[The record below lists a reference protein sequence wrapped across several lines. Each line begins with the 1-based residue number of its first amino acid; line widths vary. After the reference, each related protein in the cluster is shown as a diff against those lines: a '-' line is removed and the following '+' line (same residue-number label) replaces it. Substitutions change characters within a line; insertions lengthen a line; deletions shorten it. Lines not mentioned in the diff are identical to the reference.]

1 MQKVGGYME
10 QFYTKPDGL
19 DNFLNACDE
28 FIQGKFIL
36 ADIKISKILR
46 AISTSKEVYN
56 LMAESLINYNFKKEY
71 SELKRLSD
79 EQGKD
84 FALPKDTQSV
94 ISFVFAMLVEID
106 SKRIDFSELLS
117 TTFPYATSQRE
128 EYAMFSQKFITPFKN
143 AVSKMF
149 GVVPDGESS
158 FDEDNF
164 DEALPRDS
172 KEYEQEKDTSTLEEP
187 QDQDENEPASEDTC
201 LLFDGISRKCSL
213 IDEKLQHGRPTDKRA
228 NILLLTRAIRE
239 ACGLRKIN
247 IVVALVMALNELSR
261 HERLIKNEI
270 REINEI
276 CFQFYS

>member
-1 MQKVGGYME
+1 MGE
-10 QFYTKPDGL
+10 SYTKPDGL

-56 LMAESLINYNFKKEY
+56 LMAESLINYNFRKEY
-71 SELKRLSD
+71 SELKKLSD

-84 FALPKDTQSV
+84 FELPKDTQSV

-128 EYAMFSQKFITPFKN
+128 EYAMFSQKFIIPFKN
-143 AVSKMF
+143 AVSRMF
-149 GVVPDGESS
+149 GIIPDGETS
-158 FDEDNF
+158 FEEDSYK
-164 DEALPRDS
+164 DIMSDDT
-172 KEYEQEKDTSTLEEP
+172 KETEQERDNSQTPEEE
-187 QDQDENEPASEDTC
+187 DQCECEPHSEDTC
-201 LLFDGISRKCSL
+201 LLFDGIARKCLL
-213 IDEKLQHGRPTDKRA
+213 IDEKLQHGRQTDKRA
-228 NILLLTRAIRE
+228 NILLLTRAMKE
-239 ACGLRKIN
+239 SCNMRKIN
-247 IVVALVMALNELSR
+247 IVIALVMALNELSR
-261 HERLIKNEI
+261 HERSIKNEI